1 MTDGQAVLQVR
12 PERLR
17 RWCLVAAGLVLVMG
31 TVAAVL
37 LRTVPDGHPFHLS
50 DQVAV
55 FLLGVLIAAG
65 IMVVARPRVRAD
77 AGGLWVRN
85 ILGSHTV
92 GWDLVAAVRFEDK
105 SWWATL
111 EFADGDVL
119 ALLAVQAIDGDRAAE
134 ATTTLRTLHA
144 RATAGHPRPSS

>member
-1 MTDGQAVLQVR
+1 MTDAQAVLRVR

-17 RWCLVAAGLVLVMG
+17 RWCLISSGVVVVAC

-37 LRTVPDGHPFHLS
+37 LRTVPDGHPFQTS

-65 IMVVARPRVRAD
+65 LMVFARPRIRAD
-77 AGGLWVRN
+77 RDGLWVRN
-85 ILGSHTV
+85 IFGSHTV
-92 GWDLVAAVRFEDK
+92 PWSLVAAVRFEDK

-111 EFADGDVL
+111 EFLDGDLL
-119 ALLAVQAIDGDRAAE
+119 ALLAVQAIDGTRAVE
-134 ATTTLRTLHA
+134 AVTGLRALHA
-144 RATAGHPRPSS
+144 QATADHGQPSS